1 MMSTTTHFDANAF
14 ESPHMMIANGGAT
27 QTVEQEFLRTR
38 RVVAAVKRLQ
48 NEARVKPQKLQ
59 QVASAV
65 AKAKY
70 RIASMGKEDVDLK
83 YFGTGFIATIRR
95 WRYNR
100 RQKKPRGISDKMGLW
115 LWTKQLKAMECN
127 FGSSMMLTF
136 AFLRWVFFLNGL
148 LSVLWIV
155 AIIVP
160 FFVNPPQS
168 YDWQEFADAFRQK
181 NFTLAMQGFGLEKSW
196 VYYGGY
202 LYQPGEQT
210 GWYKTKYMYPLII
223 IVSIL
228 VSLMAILARIAGRIM
243 SSGAEGSGATAS
255 VLYPYSTLVFAS
267 WDFHITSLEAAG
279 MLRRG
284 IRMQLRELM
293 ADANNKALKLQRR
306 NIVTLK
312 RFVALFVLW
321 PMLMGGTVTAVWF
334 LVSKEEVVNEKLGKY
349 GAPVLFALLNNVGPP
364 LVKILV
370 TMEEWWPATYERV
383 VVMKLYFLR
392 VLNISTFFYRLYTVL
407 WASWTVLDGLTDNP
421 TCMGTQNK
429 CPDGFNCCTST
440 DIGQWHLCTADQIGV
455 CVPACTENWVGGQL
469 LRTILITTVLNV
481 TYEMVYGFGYIM
493 IYHAKRALDITD
505 FIVDIVYLQAI
516 VWVGSCYSPIAST
529 VGFVCNLVTFLGYN
543 VALFHTCVP
552 VEKPYSASRTSN
564 LTYGLLLV
572 TITLCIIPVSLTY
585 TKASAGF
592 CGPIQEEI
600 SMYNMLIS
608 YIKQGPIELN
618 QILGVLGNAWLLSV
632 FILALIFGLVVMRA
646 KLSQSIKF
654 LEVTKRELY
663 MSRRII
669 REKVNYKQK
678 SNSSAKR
685 ENRFSNVEDGASGE
699 RGDCIDCFRYL
710 SSSTEGV

>member
-1 MMSTTTHFDANAF
+1 MMSTTTHGNANAF

-168 YDWQEFADAFRQK
+168 YDWQDPQEMLSIQCLCA
-181 NFTLAMQGFGLEKSW
+181 LLQGIGLEKSW

-210 GWYKTKYMYPLII
+210 GWYKTEYMYPLII

-228 VSLMAILARIAGRIM
+228 VSLMAILARHASLSSGRIM

-267 WDFHITSLEAAG
+267 WDFHITSFEAAG

-306 NIVTLK
+306 NIVNLK

-349 GAPVLFALLNNVGPP
+349 GAPVLFALLNNAGPT

-370 TMEEWWPATYERV
+370 TMEEWRPATYERV

-392 VLNISTFFYRLYTVL
+392 VLNISTFFYSYHCSEIILFISENVV
-407 WASWTVLDGLTDNP
+407 VLDGLTDNP
-421 TCMGTQNK
+421 TCVGTQK

-440 DIGQWHLCTADQIGV
+440 DIGEWHLCTADQIGV

-469 LRTILITTVLNV
+469 LRTILITTFLNV
-481 TYEMVYGFGYIM
+481 TYEIVYGFGYIM

-543 VALFHTCVP
+543 VVLFNTCVP

-592 CGPIQEEI
+592 CGPIQEKI

-608 YIKQGPIELN
+608 YIKQGPMELN

-669 REKVNYKQK
+669 REK
-678 SNSSAKR
+678 
-685 ENRFSNVEDGASGE
+685 
-699 RGDCIDCFRYL
+699 
-710 SSSTEGV
+710 

>member
-1 MMSTTTHFDANAF
+1 MHPTMASPCTCCEHLSCISFFLCREDF
-14 ESPHMMIANGGAT
+14 EVLYRG
-27 QTVEQEFLRTR
+27 
-38 RVVAAVKRLQ
+38 
-48 NEARVKPQKLQ
+48 QKLQ

-210 GWYKTKYMYPLII
+210 GWYETKYMYPLII

-243 SSGAEGSGATAS
+243 NSGAEGSGATAS

-267 WDFHITSLEAAG
+267 WDFHITSFE
-279 MLRRG
+279 
-284 IRMQLRELM
+284 
-293 ADANNKALKLQRR
+293 
-306 NIVTLK
+306 

-349 GAPVLFALLNNVGPP
+349 GAPVLFALLNNVGPT

-407 WASWTVLDGLTDNP
+407 WASWTVLDGLTENP
-421 TCMGTQNK
+421 TCVGTQNK

-440 DIGQWHLCTADQIGV
+440 DIGEWHLCTADQIGV

-469 LRTILITTVLNV
+469 LRTILITTFLNV
-481 TYEMVYGFGYIM
+481 TYEIVYGFSYVM

-543 VALFHTCVP
+543 VVLFHTCVP

-585 TKASAGF
+585 TK
-592 CGPIQEEI
+592 
-600 SMYNMLIS
+600 
-608 YIKQGPIELN
+608 QGPMELN

-669 REKVNYKQK
+669 REKFNYKRMQ
-678 SNSSAKR
+678 SLA
-685 ENRFSNVEDGASGE
+685 
-699 RGDCIDCFRYL
+699 
-710 SSSTEGV
+710 

>member
-1 MMSTTTHFDANAF
+1 MSTTTHGNANAF

-27 QTVEQEFLRTR
+27 LTVEQEFLRTR

-48 NEARVKPQKLQ
+48 NEARVKPQVGRYFPFLDQ
-59 QVASAV
+59 DAATLNRHRNQVASAV

-115 LWTKQLKAMECN
+115 LWTKQLKGMECN

-181 NFTLAMQGFGLEKSW
+181 NFTLAMQGIGLEKSW

-210 GWYKTKYMYPLII
+210 GWYKTEYMYPLII

-267 WDFHITSLEAAG
+267 WDFHITSFEAAG

-312 RFVALFVLW
+312 RFVSLFVLW

-349 GAPVLFALLNNVGPP
+349 GAPVLFALLNNAGPT

-370 TMEEWWPATYERV
+370 TIEEWRPATYERV

-421 TCMGTQNK
+421 TCVGTQK

-440 DIGQWHLCTADQIGV
+440 DIGEWHLCTADQIGV

-469 LRTILITTVLNV
+469 LRTILITTFLNV
-481 TYEMVYGFGYIM
+481 TYEIVYGFGYIM

-505 FIVDIVYLQAI
+505 FIVDIVYLQAV

-529 VGFVCNLVTFLGYN
+529 VGFLCNLVTFLGYN
-543 VALFHTCVP
+543 VVLFNTCVP

-592 CGPIQEEI
+592 CGPIQEKI

-608 YIKQGPIELN
+608 YIKQGPMELN

-669 REKVNYKQK
+669 REKVNYKRQEITVYFEYNMI
-678 SNSSAKR
+678 SQR
-685 ENRFSNVEDGASGE
+685 ITE
-699 RGDCIDCFRYL
+699 I
-710 SSSTEGV
+710 STANL